1 MHIDQTGQVGTTV
14 HSAMD
19 CGRGPQG
26 QVAVYLGDGHFDRA
40 IAKNLKHQG
49 TIEFDVGLHQH
60 SRRRHL
66 TQQLMHRRGV
76 GPGFGIGGTALQDGL
91 PRIGQAHHHAAHRQ
105 AIKQKFMQFRHC
117 FPFAGADKRAVHR
130 FSRCGAAPF

>member
-1 MHIDQTGQVGTTV
+1 MRSRTTV
-14 HSAMD
+14 SSSRVLLALAALAQTRLD
-19 CGRGPQG
+19 LVADLEQDTDQQG
-26 QVAVYLGDGHFDRA
+26 D
-40 IAKNLKHQG
+40 IAAG
-49 TIEFDVGLHQH
+49 IVDVGLQQH

-66 TQQLMHRRGV
+66 TQQFMHRAGV
-76 GPGFGIGGTALQDGL
+76 GPSFGIGGTALQDGL

-117 FPFAGADKRAVHR
+117 FPFAGADKRAVRR